1 MGNKTLNASSGIG
14 SHLKR
19 YLKEQAIPVGVLLC
33 MIVIGSLLTPKFLTP
48 LNLQNLFIQQA
59 SNMVAALG
67 MFVAI
72 LSGGIDLSIG
82 SVMAV
87 SSVFCAS
94 LLMMTNNILAAVL
107 GTLVICAVLGTVNGL
122 IVAKLRVAPYL
133 EVNILT

>member
-72 LSGGIDLSIG
+72 LSGGIDLSIRLSHG
-82 SVMAV
+82 CIPAYSVHR
-87 SSVFCAS
+87 F
-94 LLMMTNNILAAVL
+94 
-107 GTLVICAVLGTVNGL
+107 
-122 IVAKLRVAPYL
+122 
-133 EVNILT
+133 

>member
-1 MGNKTLNASSGIG
+1 MENKTLNASGGIR
-14 SHLKR
+14 SHLKG
-19 YLKEQAIPVGVLLC
+19 YLKEQAIPIGVLLC
-33 MIVIGSLLTPKFLTP
+33 MIVIGSLLTPMFLTS
-48 LNLQNLFIQQA
+48 LNLQNLFIQQS

-94 LLMMTNNILAAVL
+94 LLVMTNNIPVAVL
-107 GTLVICAVLGTVNGL
+107 GALVICAVLGTSM
-122 IVAKLRVAPYL
+122 A
-133 EVNILT
+133 

>member
-94 LLMMTNNILAAVL
+94 LLMMTNNIL
-107 GTLVICAVLGTVNGL
+107 
-122 IVAKLRVAPYL
+122 VA
-133 EVNILT
+133 IW